1 MSTEAKQRALV
12 LGGGG
17 LAGIAWE
24 TGVLAGLAEAGV
36 DVTGADHV
44 IGTSAGA
51 AVAGQ
56 LASGLPL
63 AELFQRQADPALQN
77 PELTPIGMTVGEL
90 LEYWGKLLAEF
101 TDRTELRKQVGRLAR
116 DAETVS
122 PAARREVIEGRLP
135 VHAWPE
141 WSLALVA
148 VDADSGEPRLF
159 DRASGVGLVD
169 AVAASC
175 AVPGIWPTVTID
187 GTPYMDGGIRSSNNA
202 DLAAGYRR
210 VLVLAPMADPFLAEE
225 VELLSRSGRVELI
238 TPDEA
243 SAAAFGTDPLDP
255 GTRTPAAQAGLAQ
268 GRRLAEA
275 VRALWN

>member
-17 LAGIAWE
+17 VAGIAWE

-36 DVTGADHV
+36 HVTRANHV

-51 AVAGQ
+51 AVAYQ

-77 PELTPIGMTVGEL
+77 PELTPTGMTVGEL

-101 TDRTELRKQVGRLAR
+101 TDRTELRKQAGRLALS
-116 DAETVS
+116 AETVS

-148 VDADSGEPRLF
+148 VDTDSGEPRLF

-175 AVPGIWPTVTID
+175 AVPGIWPAVTID
-187 GTPYMDGGIRSSNNA
+187 GARYMDGGIRSSNNA
-202 DLAAGYRR
+202 DLAMRLPAGAGARAAGG
-210 VLVLAPMADPFLAEE
+210 LVP
-225 VELLSRSGRVELI
+225 GRG
-238 TPDEA
+238 D
-243 SAAAFGTDPLDP
+243 G
-255 GTRTPAAQAGLAQ
+255 AAQPVRPGRADHPRRGVGGRLRHRSAGPGYAYARRPGRLAQ
-268 GRRLAEA
+268 GRQLAEA
-275 VRALWN
+275 VRALWS